1 MELFRLLTKEE
12 KKEYK
17 QWARDN
23 YVPGSIVSSLWHP
36 EVQDECIKINLEK
49 IKGEFDVIL
58 RTPVELTDEWMEGM
72 AQVEIDELK
81 DNNL

>member
-1 MELFRLLTKEE
+1 MNLFRILTEEE
-12 KKEYK
+12 KKEFR

-23 YVPGSIVSSLWHP
+23 YIPLDRISPVWHP